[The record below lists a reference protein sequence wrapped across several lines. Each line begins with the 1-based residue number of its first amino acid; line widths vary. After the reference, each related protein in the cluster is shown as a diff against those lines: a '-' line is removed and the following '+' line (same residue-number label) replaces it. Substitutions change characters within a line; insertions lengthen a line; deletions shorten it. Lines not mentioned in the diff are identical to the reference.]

1 MSFFDSDIVRNEMLE
16 INSLQQR
23 VYDNVFEYP
32 SMSKER
38 KMEHIE
44 VLQELLEK
52 QKVLY
57 VRLSLS
63 DDPEAKEMKERIVD
77 SAKMMGLQEGMDI
90 SYMFGNMEK
99 LLETMKE
106 EIDKQS

>member
-38 KMEHIE
+38 KIEHIE

-63 DDPEAKEMKERIVD
+63 DDPEAKELKTRIED
-77 SAKMMGLQEGMDI
+77 SIIMMGMSNESNVNVVFDNLTRMVE
-90 SYMFGNMEK
+90 S
-99 LLETMKE
+99 MKKE
-106 EIDKQS
+106 LDRA

>member
-1 MSFFDSDIVRNEMLE
+1 MSFFNSDIVKNEMLE

-32 SMSKER
+32 LMPKD
-38 KMEHIE
+38 KKLEHIE

-52 QKVLY
+52 QKLLY

-63 DDPEAKEMKERIVD
+63 DDPEAKELKSRIEE
-77 SAKMMGLQEGMDI
+77 SIIMMGI
-90 SYMFGNMEK
+90 SNESNVNVVFDNLTRMVES
-99 LLETMKE
+99 MKN
-106 EIDKQS
+106 EINRA

>member
-1 MSFFDSDIVRNEMLE
+1 MSFFNSDIVKNEMLE

-32 SMSKER
+32 LMSKD
-38 KMEHIE
+38 KKLEHIE

-52 QKVLY
+52 QKLLY

-63 DDPEAKEMKERIVD
+63 DDPEAKELKSRIEE
-77 SAKMMGLQEGMDI
+77 SIIMMGI
-90 SYMFGNMEK
+90 SNESNVNVVFDNLTRMVES
-99 LLETMKE
+99 MKN
-106 EIDKQS
+106 EINRA

>member
-32 SMSKER
+32 LMSKD
-38 KMEHIE
+38 KKLEHIE

-52 QKVLY
+52 QKLLY

-63 DDPEAKEMKERIVD
+63 DDPEAKELKSRIEESVI
-77 SAKMMGLQEGMDI
+77 MMGI
-90 SYMFGNMEK
+90 SNESNVNVVFDNLTRMVES
-99 LLETMKE
+99 MKN
-106 EIDKQS
+106 EINRA

>member
-63 DDPEAKEMKERIVD
+63 DDPEAKELKTRIED
-77 SAKMMGLQEGMDI
+77 SIIMMGMSNEYNVNVVFDNLTRMVE
-90 SYMFGNMEK
+90 S
-99 LLETMKE
+99 MKKE
-106 EIDKQS
+106 LDRA

>member
-63 DDPEAKEMKERIVD
+63 DDPEAKELKARIED
-77 SAKMMGLQEGMDI
+77 SIIMMGMSNESNVNVVFDNLTRMVE
-90 SYMFGNMEK
+90 S
-99 LLETMKE
+99 MKKE
-106 EIDKQS
+106 LDRA

>member
-1 MSFFDSDIVRNEMLE
+1 MVRAELAEISELQEDI
-16 INSLQQR
+16 
-23 VYDNVFEYP
+23 YGNVFEFYR
-32 SMSKER
+32 MDKDQ
-38 KMEHIE
+38 KIKH
-44 VLQELLEK
+44 VNLLQKLLEK
-52 QKVLY
+52 QRVLY
-57 VRLSLS
+57 TRMSLS

-99 LLETMKE
+99 LLETMKQ

>member
-38 KMEHIE
+38 KMEHI
-44 VLQELLEK
+44 
-52 QKVLY
+52 
-57 VRLSLS
+57 
-63 DDPEAKEMKERIVD
+63 
-77 SAKMMGLQEGMDI
+77 
-90 SYMFGNMEK
+90 
-99 LLETMKE
+99 
-106 EIDKQS
+106 